1 MMAYYGRNTDTKK
14 WSSLVKVTTEKLPKS
29 LLALD
34 IELDSDQVE
43 KGLDRAARKL
53 SQKVNVPGFRKGKA
67 PRFILE
73 NYFGRPALIE
83 EATDDLVNKAFRE
96 ALEQEKI
103 EPVGPASLDGAPNF
117 DVEPYTFRVLV

>member
-1 MMAYYGRNTDTKK
+1 MAHSGRMQHRIGAA
-14 WSSLVKVTTEKLPKS
+14 LVKVTTEKLPKS

-34 IELDSDQVE
+34 VELDRDQVE

-73 NYFGRPALIE
+73 NYFGRTALIE
-83 EATDDLVNKAFRE
+83 EATDDLINKAYTDV
-96 ALEQEKI
+96 LQQEQI
-103 EPVGPASLDGAPNF
+103 EP
-117 DVEPYTFRVLV
+117 Y